1 MEENQSLLEL
11 QVDRDAATNLLEVS
25 RWGKFLGL
33 LVSIGIG
40 LFFVMC
46 IVVWGA
52 LSKTMFPTA
61 DEVDPQATRLGMIFA
76 FTFLVIIGGVVVLLM
91 SFLIKGANRI
101 RRGIETRDQLLFNSG
116 LASLKNYFV
125 MYGVLALVALFISLL
140 ALLIN

>member
-33 LVSIGIG
+33 LVSIGIA
-40 LFFVMC
+40 LFFVMF
-46 IVVWGA
+46 IIVWGA
-52 LSKTMFPTA
+52 ISKTLIPQEET
-61 DEVDPQATRLGMIFA
+61 DPQATRLGMIFA
-76 FTFLVIIGGVVVLLM
+76 FAFLVIIGGVVVLLM

-101 RRGIETRDQLLFNSG
+101 RKGIQNRDQMLFNSG

-125 MYGVLALVALFISLL
+125 MYGVLALIVLFISLL